1 MNFPE
6 AEEALYQYLDENWA
20 ATPLAWRNVDP
31 RNFADPSQP
40 LLPDGTT
47 DYLAIRVDV
56 YSGQTITVP
65 GNCVRYTGQ
74 LSVGI
79 CVRER
84 TGTRQAKTYLA
95 TLAEMLEN
103 RRLISSAGSLMVS
116 PLSNQG
122 DYFAENGW
130 YVLEASF
137 PIHFERY
144 LTLGDVVL
152 GA

>member
-1 MNFPE
+1 MNAPE
-6 AEEALYQYLDENWA
+6 AEEAIYTALSQNWTS
-20 ATPLAWRNVDP
+20 TPLAWRNVDP
-31 RNFADPSQP
+31 RNFSDPSQP

-47 DYLAIRVDV
+47 DYLSVRVDV
-56 YSGQTITVP
+56 FSGETLTVP
-65 GNCVRYTGQ
+65 GHCIRYVGQ

-95 TLAEMLEN
+95 DLSDLLEN
-103 RRLISSAGSLMVS
+103 RRIVSADGSLMVS

-122 DYFAENGW
+122 DYFTENGW
-130 YVLEASF
+130 YVLEAAF

-144 LTLGDVVL
+144 LTLGNIVL
-152 GA
+152 